1 MIKAWTKVLA
11 DSRNRYFRIRRI
23 LYKWENPDLQ
33 VLRICSWRFKSEWN
47 HDPKFLT
54 TVKGANLMLPTERP
68 SIFTLES
75 CCFAP
80 INMSSVLSPLS
91 LSLSVSIHIRMSDIQ
106 RSMATIAS
114 VSLVVEFHKWKNPDL
129 QVLWICSWRFKL
141 EWKNVP
147 KFLATVTGAN
157 PMLPTVRLSIFTLE
171 SCCFAPI
178 NMNSVLS
185 SSRLSLSV
193 SIHIRM
199 SDIQCSMGT
208 TGFVLEGS
216 VRGRLIEFATSSS
229 KIIGTVFDTR
239 HITYII
245 RIA

>member
-47 HDPKFLT
+47 HVPKFLT

-68 SIFTLES
+68 
-75 CCFAP
+75 
-80 INMSSVLSPLS
+80 
-91 LSLSVSIHIRMSDIQ
+91 
-106 RSMATIAS
+106 
-114 VSLVVEFHKWKNPDL
+114 
-129 QVLWICSWRFKL
+129 
-141 EWKNVP
+141 
-147 KFLATVTGAN
+147 
-157 PMLPTVRLSIFTLE
+157 SIFTLE